1 MTQALHYANVKHTT
15 CQTAKGQRRSPV
27 AGVSYDSDMELLD
40 MVTGRK
46 LYRPHH
52 DGTEVIYSEIFSD
65 DPNCPYADKST
76 DLQERRQNLWNDLY
90 KENKS
95 NKERHRCY
103 GEVAIPNNITDE
115 EMKELATRLGN
126 YFCTTF
132 KRPVDI
138 SLHKKH
144 GNNHI
149 HFSLPEREYKKGK
162 WLPKRKKYYKDMD
175 GKLIKDKIYKDA
187 NGWDIRK
194 PKINKKLVPK
204 GADPYERNPET
215 GDYLYQKLGER
226 NKKQWEEDTR
236 EGKFLEPEELSKMHN
251 SIDDVVNT
259 FLHEQGYDITV
270 RRNRPEVTKKIKEL
284 GIKQIRVS
292 TSDYKMHTSAVEEIR
307 QKNEYNRQLQRA
319 IEENL
324 DEVEQ
329 AEINVLI
336 AEDEEEKAEALAN
349 LYTEDRKAGERK
361 LAEAEADYQETIKKY
376 VENELHPEEI
386 FIADYMQPYQEALN
400 FKEKQCAAADEV
412 LTSGISKT
420 DTVINELEQKEERTD
435 RENNKLQF
443 MKENKSYFVSV
454 AEEVSRIR
462 KSNKS
467 ASMRQAFRNKWNG
480 LTGWQ
485 RASYIYTNVSKNAG
499 LLYRDYLIT
508 TGVIRQK
515 KNPDFSLPAK
525 ITSEA
530 AFTGVINGKAVPGIK
545 SKFDKNLTATQNAE
559 NAAAESLERWK
570 ENVNQEIPLP
580 PTSSDFE
587 FLTLANTVPERV
599 RELNTQPDN
608 LHYFKVQMKDYQ
620 PEKSQEDYLARESEI
635 TAAEEKA
642 KAWNWE
648 KCWELEQNAKQKTE
662 TLLLPEIQQAA
673 FVYDLNESTKKWE
686 SFQKLEEPYLK
697 ANQAYKDFK
706 EAEDKTVEEYRNRR
720 FSFLYEEYQPDE
732 YKIDYLKRIADNKLA
747 ALKKVYPDYPHNCPE
762 EPNPHMIKYNVAQ
775 EFKDMKPEDII
786 AAAEELELD
795 KEKILECKAAVQ
807 EAQNYLA
814 DKPENPASGQN
825 AQRTQSKNESR
836 SLDEKGKKPYTGR

>member
-1 MTQALHYANVKHTT
+1 
-15 CQTAKGQRRSPV
+15 
-27 AGVSYDSDMELLD
+27 
-40 MVTGRK
+40 
-46 LYRPHH
+46 
-52 DGTEVIYSEIFSD
+52 
-65 DPNCPYADKST
+65 
-76 DLQERRQNLWNDLY
+76 
-90 KENKS
+90 
-95 NKERHRCY
+95 
-103 GEVAIPNNITDE
+103 
-115 EMKELATRLGN
+115 
-126 YFCTTF
+126 
-132 KRPVDI
+132 
-138 SLHKKH
+138 
-144 GNNHI
+144 
-149 HFSLPEREYKKGK
+149 
-162 WLPKRKKYYKDMD
+162 
-175 GKLIKDKIYKDA
+175 
-187 NGWDIRK
+187 
-194 PKINKKLVPK
+194 
-204 GADPYERNPET
+204 
-215 GDYLYQKLGER
+215 
-226 NKKQWEEDTR
+226 
-236 EGKFLEPEELSKMHN
+236 
-251 SIDDVVNT
+251 
-259 FLHEQGYDITV
+259 
-270 RRNRPEVTKKIKEL
+270 
-284 GIKQIRVS
+284 
-292 TSDYKMHTSAVEEIR
+292 
-307 QKNEYNRQLQRA
+307 
-319 IEENL
+319 
-324 DEVEQ
+324 
-329 AEINVLI
+329 
-336 AEDEEEKAEALAN
+336 
-349 LYTEDRKAGERK
+349 
-361 LAEAEADYQETIKKY
+361 
-376 VENELHPEEI
+376 
-386 FIADYMQPYQEALN
+386 
-400 FKEKQCAAADEV
+400 
-412 LTSGISKT
+412 
-420 DTVINELEQKEERTD
+420 
-435 RENNKLQF
+435 
-443 MKENKSYFVSV
+443 
-454 AEEVSRIR
+454 
-462 KSNKS
+462 
-467 ASMRQAFRNKWNG
+467 MRQAFRNKWNG

-508 TGVIRQK
+508 TGVIRQE

-559 NAAAESLERWK
+559 NAASESLERWK
-570 ENVNQEIPLP
+570 ENVNQEIPIP
-580 PTSSDFE
+580 PASSDFE

-706 EAEDKTVEEYRNRR
+706 EAEDKTAEEYRNQR

-747 ALKKVYPDYPHNCPE
+747 DLKKVYPDYPHNCPE

-825 AQRTQSKNESR
+825 AQRTQSKDESR